1 MASLSSL
8 ARAADVEAFLAAF
21 YAPSVPWRLLG
32 GVLHICA
39 LAEEPGAPGVLRNIV
54 IGDAAPKSDHD
65 WFALNM
71 GRALAHGI
79 VQSGANM
86 RAEGGFAVE
95 TMDPF
100 AAAVNDWRAAH
111 RARWARQDVVALL
124 TTGRGLNPGWAF
136 FKQPASGGGG
146 GGLVFA
152 PVVATPAAC
161 ADGIRQ
167 AFASAGAPAPRILT
181 APGELYDT
189 DAGTVAVALAA
200 SIAASG
206 RVVDDA
212 TAGSAAADAAARP
225 LVCIECGPTSTRP
238 LYTRKP
244 AGVAAAVATA
254 TTDAA
259 AATGAGAVPATP
271 TATDDAVDDEVWVA
285 TGAAV
290 APAECPVEWW
300 MLSTFRG
307 PLAPAARGAPLV
319 RRAVVDAIFHVCA
332 EGSAPTAD
340 GVWTFQLLHNRAKP
354 LPAGWPAA
362 AGAAAAAGD
371 TGR

>member
-21 YAPSVPWRLLG
+21 YAPAVPWRLLG

-86 RAEGGFAVE
+86 RAEGGFVVE

-100 AAAVNDWRAAH
+100 ASAVNDWRVAH
-111 RARWARQDVVALL
+111 RARWAQQDVVALL
-124 TTGRGLNPGWAF
+124 TTGRGLDPGWAF
-136 FKQPASGGGG
+136 FKQPAASS
-146 GGLVFA
+146 GGLVFS
-152 PVVATPAAC
+152 PLIATLAGC

-167 AFASAGAPAPRILT
+167 AFASAGAPAPHILT
-181 APGELYDT
+181 APGELAGT
-189 DAGTVAVALAA
+189 DAGTVAAALAA

-206 RVVDDA
+206 RVE
-212 TAGSAAADAAARP
+212 AAAAAAEAASVVGSPATDASARP

-244 AGVAAAVATA
+244 AGRAVAAAGTA
-254 TTDAA
+254 ATDAA
-259 AATGAGAVPATP
+259 AASGAGAVPSTP
-271 TATDDAVDDEVWVA
+271 TASDDDDVDAEAWVA

-290 APAECPVEWW
+290 APGECPVEWW

-307 PLAPAARGAPLV
+307 LLAPAARGAPLV
-319 RRAVVDAIFHVCA
+319 RRAVVDAIFDVCA

-354 LPAGWPAA
+354 LPAGWPTTAV
-362 AGAAAAAGD
+362 
-371 TGR
+371 